1 MKSIRRLD
9 ISTFTTQHK
18 SYFDPNANIKV
29 TLVGNVRAAFR
40 SDVKSFATTSGRR
53 AMNLLRLDYPGDDLT
68 NICYDL
74 EECEPDRTSLWNEMI
89 VTPLDIV
96 GVEQR

>member
-1 MKSIRRLD
+1 
-9 ISTFTTQHK
+9 
-18 SYFDPNANIKV
+18 
-29 TLVGNVRAAFR
+29 
-40 SDVKSFATTSGRR
+40 
-53 AMNLLRLDYPGDDLT
+53 MNLLRLDYPGDDLT